1 MSHQSP
7 PRHDAEPLL
16 QTSALSLPPSTEFT
30 YSFAF
35 QPIVDVMT
43 SSVFSYEALVRGSER
58 QSAGWVFDRID
69 RADLYRYDGEFRR
82 RAVQLAAKL
91 DMQATLSLNSLP
103 GALPHADVGI
113 ASTLFAAEQAGF
125 PIHRLIFEVTETELL
140 ADPAQFALM
149 MQPHREAGVK
159 FAIDD
164 FGAGYSGLNL
174 LAEFQP
180 DFVKL
185 DMLLCRGIDRHAP
198 RQAIVRGIA
207 RVCSDLGISVI
218 AEGIETIDEYQW
230 LAGQGVTLLQ
240 GFLFAAGGFEA
251 MPPVRMPD
259 RAFP

>member
-1 MSHQSP
+1 
-7 PRHDAEPLL
+7 
-16 QTSALSLPPSTEFT
+16 
-30 YSFAF
+30 
-35 QPIVDVMT
+35 
-43 SSVFSYEALVRGSER
+43 
-58 QSAGWVFDRID
+58 
-69 RADLYRYDGEFRR
+69 
-82 RAVQLAAKL
+82 
-91 DMQATLSLNSLP
+91 MQATLSLNSLP
-103 GALPHADVGI
+103 GALPQADVGI
-113 ASTLFAAEQAGF
+113 HSTLRAAEQAGF
-125 PIHRLIFEVTETELL
+125 PINRLIFEVTETELL
-140 ADPAQFALM
+140 ADPAQFAQM

-207 RVCSDLGISVI
+207 RVCSDLGIGVI
-218 AEGIETIDEYQW
+218 AEGIETVEEYQW

-240 GFLFAAGGFEA
+240 GFLFAAGGFES
-251 MPPVRMPD
+251 MPDVRMPE

>member
-1 MSHQSP
+1 MP
-7 PRHDAEPLL
+7 GL
-16 QTSALSLPPSTEFT
+16 QATADFA

-43 SSVFSYEALVRGSER
+43 SSVFSYEALVRGGDR
-58 QSAGWVFDRID
+58 QSAAWVFDRIE
-69 RADLYRYDGEFRR
+69 RHDLYRYDCEFRR
-82 RAVQLAAKL
+82 RAVQLAAQM
-91 DMQATLSLNSLP
+91 DMPAALSLNALP
-103 GALPHADVGI
+103 GALPQADVGI
-113 ASTLFAAEQAGF
+113 HSTLHAAEQAGF
-125 PIHRLIFEVTETELL
+125 PISRLIFEVTETELL
-140 ADPAQFALM
+140 ADPAQFAQM

-159 FAIDD
+159 FAVDD
-164 FGAGYSGLNL
+164 FGAGHSGLNL

-185 DMLLCRGIDRHAP
+185 DMQLCRGLDRHAP

-207 RVCSDLGISVI
+207 RVCADLGIAVI
-218 AEGIETIDEYQW
+218 AEGIETVEEYQW

-240 GFLFAAGGFEA
+240 GHLFAAGGFES